1 MNNVLEINKIILTML
16 EALSFELIGS
26 VAYDEDFSDVLREE
40 IAETI
45 CDSEETYSH
54 PEYIWD

>member
-1 MNNVLEINKIILTML
+1 MERIIEINKVILTML
-16 EALSFELIGS
+16 ETLSFELIGS

-40 IAETI
+40 IAESI
-45 CDSEETYSH
+45 CDTEEIYSH